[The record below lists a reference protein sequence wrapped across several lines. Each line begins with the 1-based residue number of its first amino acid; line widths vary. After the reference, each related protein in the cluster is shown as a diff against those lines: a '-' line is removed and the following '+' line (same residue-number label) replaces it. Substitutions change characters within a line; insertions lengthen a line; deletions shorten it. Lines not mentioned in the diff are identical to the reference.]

1 MTGLG
6 AVLIAS
12 QTLVPQPIAI
22 RAVPSPRLCFA
33 CEELASIDILLNILL
48 FIPFGIGLRLSGCS
62 RKSGVATAAVLSG
75 VTELLQVS
83 VVTGRD
89 SSARD
94 LLTNT
99 LGALL
104 GVMLADGWKR
114 LAFPSDADAR
124 RLLSLSAACWLLLSV
139 GEAALLGRAFP
150 PTIWYGQWAPDGVFP
165 ATFSGHV
172 LAVRVDSLDLS
183 GERLPNS
190 DRVRAALLQ
199 DHWTLTVKATTGEP
213 TPDRSS
219 VFSIFDGE
227 QREML
232 VVGQQGTDL
241 FARYRTHA
249 AKMGLRSPSI
259 VLPGAFALP
268 RGEPIRISMSFD
280 RGVISLTTVAS
291 TKTVSREV
299 SVTPSWGWSL
309 LLPFEAPIGPLA
321 RLWCGLWTAALLFP
335 TGYWTGRRI
344 GTFKAVAFGG
354 LLLFLGMGLTP
365 LLFQLPPARLEEW
378 TAGAAGLV
386 TGWWLGREGRR

>member
-165 ATFSGHV
+165 ATFSGRV
-172 LAVRVDSLDLS
+172 LAVRMDSLDLFR
-183 GERLPNS
+183 GEAAELRPCASRAAPGSLDADRGSRDRRADPGLQLGVQHLRRRAARDARRRAARNRSVRPISHSRCEDGPPVALDRPSRRFRTPTRRAYPDLDVVRPGRDLFDNGRFHEDRLPGGVRYALLGSESPVAVRCPNRS
-190 DRVRAALLQ
+190 ARAPVVRALDGGSAVPHGLL
-199 DHWTLTVKATTGEP
+199 DGAE
-213 TPDRSS
+213 DRH
-219 VFSIFDGE
+219 V
-227 QREML
+227 
-232 VVGQQGTDL
+232 QG
-241 FARYRTHA
+241 
-249 AKMGLRSPSI
+249 
-259 VLPGAFALP
+259 
-268 RGEPIRISMSFD
+268 
-280 RGVISLTTVAS
+280 RGV
-291 TKTVSREV
+291 R
-299 SVTPSWGWSL
+299 
-309 LLPFEAPIGPLA
+309 
-321 RLWCGLWTAALLFP
+321 
-335 TGYWTGRRI
+335 
-344 GTFKAVAFGG
+344 G

-386 TGWWLGREGRR
+386 TGWWLGRAGRR